1 MEITPNAALLR
12 AEDPLSKAYQ
22 EKLKAS
28 EETASP
34 AEAAANGAKVAGDSP
49 AGGDTVTISEEAYK
63 KQQEDRETSA
73 KPEEP
78 AETDAAGR
86 FAVDKKTQ
94 EEPEPT
100 NLKEILRKQIRE
112 VQKQLTEAQQRL
124 AAAVAEKG
132 QGNAEEAPVEA
143 PEEAAAGSG
152 KGADASGKAPAGDD
166 DVKKCTAEVGQL
178 TATLLQL
185 NNQLMKEEKKAAQAG
200 AMGSAGIS
208 SGGTGERG
216 GLGERMSVHA

>member
-124 AAAVAEKG
+124 AAAVAEQG
-132 QGNAEEAPVEA
+132 QGSEDEATVA
-143 PEEAAAGSG
+143 PEEAAAGN
-152 KGADASGKAPAGDD
+152 ANAAAASGKAPAGDD

>member
-34 AEAAANGAKVAGDSP
+34 TEAAANGAKVAGDSP

-86 FAVDKKTQ
+86 FAVDKNTQ

-124 AAAVAEKG
+124 AAAVAEQG
-132 QGNAEEAPVEA
+132 QGSEDEATVA
-143 PEEAAAGSG
+143 PEEAAAGN
-152 KGADASGKAPAGDD
+152 ANAAAASGKAPAGDD